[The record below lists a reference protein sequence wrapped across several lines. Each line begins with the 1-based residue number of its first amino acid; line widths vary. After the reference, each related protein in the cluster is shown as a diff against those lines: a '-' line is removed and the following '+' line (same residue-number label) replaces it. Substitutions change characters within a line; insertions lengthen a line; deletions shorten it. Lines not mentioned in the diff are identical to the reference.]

1 MFLKEETFCDYL
13 QAAFP
18 EQRFEKGH
26 SVISINVVQL
36 QPIMSCVYITD
47 DCIAAAKYNRQ
58 FQIFSDGLCF
68 EKNQIQAIVFRRKGL
83 GGVLHVQT
91 SAKVPNGQP
100 VSLQLT
106 VSPLT
111 GTNWHKKNFQNIS
124 TLYQE
129 HS

>member
-1 MFLKEETFCDYL
+1 MFLKEETFCEYL
-13 QAAFP
+13 NELFP
-18 EQRFEKGH
+18 EQHFEKGH

-47 DCIAAAKYNRQ
+47 DCVAAAKYNRQ

-68 EKNQIQAIVFRRKGL
+68 EKKQLQSVVFRKKGL
-83 GGVLHVQT
+83 GGVLSVQT
-91 SAKVPNGQP
+91 SEKLPNGQP
-100 VSLQLT
+100 VTLQLT
-106 VSPLT
+106 LSSLT
-111 GTNWHKKNFQNIS
+111 GTKWHKKNFQTIS